1 MAKKTTKTT
10 TEGAAKPKRTRTPR
24 KKAPTTRAAK
34 KPAVHRA
41 PPGREFYLIDGRVLA
56 DLKELGDALDA
67 MADHVYGHHVTAE
80 RNDFSSWVHDIF
92 EEIELAKRIRQA
104 TGKHHAQIV
113 IYRHILERT

>member
-1 MAKKTTKTT
+1 VAKKTTKTKT
-10 TEGAAKPKRTRTPR
+10 DGAAKPKRTRAPS
-24 KKAPTTRAAK
+24 KKAATKRAKA
-34 KPAVHRA
+34 PAVRRA
-41 PPGREFYLIDGRVLA
+41 PEGREFYLVDGRVLA

-92 EEIELAKRIRQA
+92 EEVELAKRIRQA
-104 TGKHHAQIV
+104 TGRHHAQIV